1 MPKCPMDAIQV
12 FMLCQRVA
20 LFKRCPN
27 GIHMSLVHA
36 FMYMYMYFNDMFKEI
51 SALESFFVILS
62 DFCIVNKVYYVI
74 L

>member
-1 MPKCPMDAIQV
+1 MNVIHV

-20 LFKRCPN
+20 LFKRCHN

-51 SALESFFVILS
+51 AALEVLFCNLVRFLYREQGLYNVIL
-62 DFCIVNKVYYVI
+62 
-74 L
+74 